1 MGISALLGA
10 INAGFIE
17 FFDLDASRTMDDALR
32 VDYYTHMSYFYGLL
46 AVVVQPLMIEENEV
60 SGLRLTQMLDD
71 ASLRDLLGRIARQR
85 DAEQAQYDLRE
96 ARAVHAHS
104 VLAAP

>member
-32 VDYYTHMSYFYGLL
+32 VDYYTYMGDGHWLL
-46 AVVVQPLMIEENEV
+46 AVGCWLFMSEENEV